1 MTRIRIARIRARE
14 RARFGRVNEAFL
26 AWAAQYDVGPREGRS
41 RAKHE
46 AWLAARTHVLRLDG
60 GIPTHAQVAAVRAR
74 LGASRWPVL
83 SPIAGARARTIGA
96 MRPAVFVILAACSGG
111 SDATPGD
118 ASTGTDEDGAVTID
132 ALAAGTAGCGKP
144 STVAAET
151 WVMRQAMGRP
161 YFIRIPAGYDPT
173 RPYQIVYQQ
182 HGCSSSANRE
192 TNNVPLEGQSGA
204 NAILVRGR
212 AAADCWDTNANGVDI
227 PYWDA
232 MVADVEATW
241 CVDAARRFA
250 TGYSS
255 GSFMTH
261 RLACLRGDMLR
272 GIATI
277 AGGQAEGACKGPIG
291 ALLIHDLND
300 NTVNISASIAA
311 RDSHRTRNGCGTT
324 TTPTAMAPCVAYDGC
339 GKPVVW
345 CQTTGKD
352 HSRQDALAAP
362 IFWDFLSKL

>member
-1 MTRIRIARIRARE
+1 MAVPIAAARE
-14 RARFGRVNEAFL
+14 VHAYHRVMRFALLLV
-26 AWAAQYDVGPREGRS
+26 
-41 RAKHE
+41 
-46 AWLAARTHVLRLDG
+46 
-60 GIPTHAQVAAVRAR
+60 
-74 LGASRWPVL
+74 LGA
-83 SPIAGARARTIGA
+83 
-96 MRPAVFVILAACSGG
+96 CSG
-111 SDATPGD
+111 SDATTD
-118 ASTGTDEDGAVTID
+118 AGADGVAIDGQAV
-132 ALAAGTAGCGKP
+132 GTAGCGKP
-144 STVAAET
+144 STIAAET
-151 WVMRQAMGRP
+151 WVSRDVTVGAVTRP
-161 YFIRIPAGYDPT
+161 YFIRIPAGYDPA

-182 HGCSSSANRE
+182 HGCSTAPNRE

-212 AAADCWDTNANGVDI
+212 AAADCWDTNASGVDVA
-227 PYWDA
+227 YWDA

-272 GIATI
+272 GVATI
-277 AGGQAEGACKGPIG
+277 AGGQAEGACKGPLG

-311 RDSHRTRNGCGTT
+311 RDSHRTRNSCGTT

-352 HSRQDALAAP
+352 HARQDQLAAP
-362 IFWDFLSKL
+362 IFWDFLSRL

>member
-1 MTRIRIARIRARE
+1 MIAKRALVMAVPIAHAHRVHAYD
-14 RARFGRVNEAFL
+14 RPMRFGLLFAL
-26 AWAAQYDVGPREGRS
+26 
-41 RAKHE
+41 
-46 AWLAARTHVLRLDG
+46 
-60 GIPTHAQVAAVRAR
+60 VACA
-74 LGASRWPVL
+74 
-83 SPIAGARARTIGA
+83 
-96 MRPAVFVILAACSGG
+96 G

-118 ASTGTDEDGAVTID
+118 ASAEQDTATVDAIAIGTG
-132 ALAAGTAGCGKP
+132 GCGKA
-144 STVAAET
+144 STIAAET
-151 WVMRQAMGRP
+151 WVMRDVMVGAATRP
-161 YFIRIPAGYDPT
+161 YFIRVPPGYDPQ
-173 RPYQIVYQQ
+173 RAYQIVYQQ
-182 HGCSSSANRE
+182 HGCSTAPNRE
-192 TNNVPLEGQSGA
+192 ANNVPLEAQSGA

-212 AAADCWDTNANGVDI
+212 AADDCWDTSATGGDLA
-227 PYWDA
+227 YWDA

-277 AGGQAEGACKGPIG
+277 AGGQAEGACKGPLG

-311 RDSHRTRNGCGTT
+311 RDSHRTRNGCGQT

-339 GKPVVW
+339 SKPVVW

-352 HSRQDALAAP
+352 HARQDALAAP
-362 IFWDFLSKL
+362 VFWDFLSKL